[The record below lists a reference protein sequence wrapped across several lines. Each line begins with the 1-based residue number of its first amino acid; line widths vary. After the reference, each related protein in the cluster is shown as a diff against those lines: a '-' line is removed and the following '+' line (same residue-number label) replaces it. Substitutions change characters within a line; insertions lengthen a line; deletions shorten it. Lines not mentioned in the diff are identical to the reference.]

1 MPLTVRT
8 QSLFWQS
15 PAGRASLAWEQQVY
29 GTLCEGAFGY
39 YALNFSL
46 LGLDALADSTV
57 QHPLHTGKQ
66 LEFDPL
72 NWPFQNDMLDLITL
86 PHVLE
91 FSLDPHGVLREAA
104 RCLRPGGALALTAFN
119 PRSLLALDA
128 QAAGL
133 GHARDWISR
142 RRLIDWL
149 RLLNLHPDRGAFG
162 QWRPPSPHTQGFE
175 RWAWIDHAGE
185 QWWPQ
190 MANVYALRAIK
201 RLSPDIR
208 RFAPAKK
215 SLLTIAVG
223 APKPA
228 LHRVEIDPKH
238 E

>member
-1 MPLTVRT
+1 MGAELREESPY
-8 QSLFWQS
+8 WQS
-15 PAGRASLAWEQQVY
+15 PAGRAALAWEQQVY
-29 GTLCEGAFGY
+29 ATLCEGAFGY

-46 LGLDALADSTV
+46 NGLDALRGSTV
-57 QHPLHTGKQ
+57 QHPMHTRKD
-66 LEFDPL
+66 LNFDPL
-72 NWPFQNDMLDLITL
+72 DWPVQNDTLDLIVL

-91 FSLDPHGVLREAA
+91 FSADPHGVLREAA
-104 RCLRPGGALALTAFN
+104 RCLRPGGAVALTAFN
-119 PRSLLALDA
+119 PRSVLAVRA

-133 GHARDWISR
+133 GSARDWISR
-142 RRLIDWL
+142 RRLIDWM

-162 QWRPPSPHTQGFE
+162 QWRPPSAQPQGFA
-175 RWAWIDHAGE
+175 RWRWLDDAGE

-190 MANVYALRAIK
+190 MANIYALRAIK

-215 SLLTIAVG
+215 SLLTLAVG

-228 LHRVEIDPKH
+228 LHTAETQHH